1 MNAKRIVIIS
11 VVGGVVIALLT
22 GLVSNT
28 PPMLVGA
35 VWYGYPLAWLIRLV
49 LAPEYF
55 PWRADV
61 PALVADVIVWTIIVA
76 VVISVSTKIWKR

>member
-1 MNAKRIVIIS
+1 MHIRTLIPAII
-11 VVGGVVIALLT
+11 GGVAITLLT

-55 PWRADV
+55 PWRVDV
-61 PALVADVIVWTIIVA
+61 LFLVIDIIF
-76 VVISVSTKIWKR
+76 